1 MKNSKFSFKSFI
13 CVLCVV
19 LALFAIASAKT
30 NAAGGDK
37 ITTEELISKHLN
49 SIGSAEARAAN
60 KTLTILG
67 TSKATFKGRG
77 EGVTEGIV
85 VLASEGDRHMIGM
98 KFNNSDY
105 QYETVGYDGKDL
117 SVGFVV
123 PGERSVW
130 GEFLRTN
137 DKAFEIG
144 ILGGVLSNS
153 WELYDYNEKVGK
165 LKSKGMETIDGQKL
179 YEFDYNPKKGTDLR
193 IKLYFDSEFRHVRTE
208 YTRTISA
215 GLSGGGVD
223 ASSGRGAKRF
233 KMVETFSNFKPENNL
248 TLPHTYNIYFEQIVD
263 NGTIARQWDLDLR
276 QFNFNT
282 PIDVKDFKVDA
293 R

>member
-1 MKNSKFSFKSFI
+1 MKIKNCI
-13 CVLCVV
+13 GVWMIV
-19 LALFAIASAKT
+19 LALFAVASANGKIK
-30 NAAGGDK
+30 ADDK
-37 ITTEELISKHLN
+37 ISPEELISKHLE

-77 EGVTEGIV
+77 EGVTEGIA
-85 VLASEGDRHMIGM
+85 VLASEGDKHMIGM
-98 KFNNSDY
+98 KFNNSSY

-117 SVGFVV
+117 SVGFVI

-137 DKAFEIG
+137 EGAFEIG
-144 ILGGVLSNS
+144 ILGGVLSNA
-153 WELYDYNEKVGK
+153 WELYNYNEKKGK

-193 IKLYFDSEFRHVRTE
+193 IKLYFDSDFRHVRTE

-233 KMVETFSNFKPENNL
+233 KMIETFSNFKPENNL
-248 TLPHTYNIYFEQIVD
+248 NLPHTYNIYFEQIVD